1 MDRLRS
7 AEKRLAKA
15 VTHLEKAS
23 RAGGAD
29 PELGELAAA
38 LEAAQNENAR
48 LSETA
53 EAVST
58 RLDRTIER
66 LKSVLEA

>member
-1 MDRLRS
+1 MDRLRG

-15 VTHLEKAS
+15 VTRLEKAS
-23 RAGGAD
+23 RADGAG

-38 LEAAQNENAR
+38 LEVAQKENAR

-58 RLDRTIER
+58 RLDRTIKQ